1 MGGEVELTEQFAEHA
16 QVGHARLR
24 FLDQVDKGGRVG
36 RAAPSMADRERPDE
50 DLPARV
56 EPAHVVLGTG
66 GLGEVGGVAL
76 RRGARRGFGLG
87 I

>member
-16 QVGHARLR
+16 QVGHAQVRI
-24 FLDQVDKGGRVG
+24 LDHIDEGGRVG
-36 RAAPSMADRERPDE
+36 RAAPGMADRERPDE

-76 RRGARRGFGLG
+76 CRGAWRGFGLG